1 MTLPA
6 PLTLPADPTADDAL
20 WEVTAEQLVAFDP
33 HWAIFWGDGILGSQ
47 LTTWVPYL
55 RRSRYRYVIMSF
67 IDEAKPSARALV
79 AGLPNVMVARPFE
92 TVRPALK
99 QCRQLQ
105 GVIYP
110 TTRAPNFAM
119 VTAFPRLSHIWVGH
133 GESEKDVNGPRTGSL
148 YDSVLVARYSAVN
161 RFPRAIR
168 PWVGAGACA
177 IGAPL
182 VEGVVK
188 SPWERP
194 RPVRTIVY
202 APTWEGR
209 RGRSDYSSLPEL
221 TPVFQ
226 RLLPALQDRG
236 IKVIIR
242 PHPGTG
248 RREPGYKDLVREL
261 YDAGVSKHS
270 PKADDFAAADLM
282 ISDVSGVTAEFLFT
296 EKPVVMPVTKMLAAR
311 GKDAATL
318 ASVYPWAYTWD
329 VGTEDLLVLLDRL
342 ARSDP
347 LRQRRASLAAGMYR
361 GHRNLDDAARTFDI
375 ALSSARWRRSPIGAR
390 RMFEVRLRAPRL
402 FDFLTRVGRT
412 GPLRSLRGRLGR
424 P

>member
-6 PLTLPADPTADDAL
+6 GSPTDDAT
-20 WEVTAEQLVAFDP
+20 WEVTPEELVAFDP
-33 HWAIFWGDGILGSQ
+33 HWVIFWGDGILGSQ
-47 LTTWVPYL
+47 LATWLPYL
-55 RRSRYRYVIMSF
+55 RRSRYRYVITSF

-79 AGLPNVMVARPFE
+79 DDLDNVIVARPFE

-99 QCRQLQ
+99 QCRQLK

-119 VTAFPRLSHIWVGH
+119 VTAFPRMAHVWVGH

-168 PWVGAGACA
+168 PWVSAGACA

-221 TPVFQ
+221 TPIFQ

-248 RREPGYKDLVREL
+248 RREPGYKDLVRDL
-261 YDAGVSKHS
+261 YAAGVSKHS
-270 PKADDFAAADLM
+270 PKAEDFAAADLM

-296 EKPVVMPVTKMLAAR
+296 EKPVIMPVTRNLAAR
-311 GKDAATL
+311 GKDAGTL
-318 ASVYPWAYTWD
+318 ARVYPWAYPWD
-329 VGTEDLLVLLDRL
+329 VSTEDLLDLLDGL

-361 GHRNLDDAARTFDI
+361 GHRNLDEAARTFDV

-390 RMFEVRLRAPRL
+390 NVFEARLRAPRL
-402 FDFLTRVGRT
+402 FDFFARVAGT
-412 GPLRSLRGRLGR
+412 GPLRSLRRRRGRR
-424 P
+424 